1 MLPIKKIYID
11 SRFKSS
17 DSASHSDFKIDLPI
31 SFLMPEDT
39 GFYIDDVCIP
49 HTWYPISE
57 RNNVVAFKYNSTPV
71 LYAYVPPGNYSTAN
85 LGIAIATALNAALSL
100 VLITTNPFESFY
112 DSVTNKLT
120 FKLVT
125 AAQTSIFQMLTDVE
139 FKAASPTLVVR
150 SMNTTLKHF
159 ALKPFDSSN
168 DVSGYIDIYP
178 IRNIYMTASGLGNF
192 NTMSV
197 AGDRNIVK
205 KIPVNAAHGDVIFDQ
220 TVTGMDYL
228 DCSHQTLSRLSFAL
242 RDVFG
247 AVLDLN
253 ENHISFSIVFSRVQ
267 DGI

>member
-17 DSASHSDFKIDLPI
+17 DSASDSDFKIDLPI

-57 RNNVVAFKYNSTPV
+57 RNNVIAFRYNSTVV
-71 LYAYVPPGNYSTAN
+71 LYAYVPGGNYSTLN
-85 LGIAIATALNAALSL
+85 LGLAIAVALNAALSL
-100 VLITTNPFESFY
+100 ALITTNPFESSY
-112 DSVTNKLT
+112 ASTTNKLT
-120 FKLVT
+120 IKLVT
-125 AAQTSIFQMLTDVE
+125 AANTSSFQILTDVE
-139 FKAASPTLVVR
+139 FKVASPTLVVR
-150 SMNTTLKHF
+150 SMNATLKNTV
-159 ALKPFDSSN
+159 LKAHNNTDHLT
-168 DVSGYIDIYP
+168 GYIDIFP

-205 KIPVNAAHGDVIFDQ
+205 KIPVNAEFGNVIFDQ

-228 DCSHQTLSRLSFAL
+228 DCSRQTLSRLGFAL

-247 AVLDLN
+247 TVIDLN

-267 DGI
+267 DGS

>member
-49 HTWYPISE
+49 HTWYPIAE
-57 RNNVVAFKYNSTPV
+57 RNNVIVFKYNNSNKI
-71 LYAYVPPGNYSTAN
+71 AYVTPGNYSVLN
-85 LGIAIATALNAALSL
+85 LGLAIVSAMNLALNVTDCFAS
-100 VLITTNPFESFY
+100 TY
-112 DSVTNKLT
+112 DAKTNKLT
-120 FKLVT
+120 IKLIEELKALNV
-125 AAQTSIFQMLTDVE
+125 FQIYTDHFVE
-139 FKAASPTLVVR
+139 EIAPSVAHRTI
-150 SMNTTLKHF
+150 NTMTNNF
-159 ALKPFDSSN
+159 TQKPLDNSD
-168 DVSGYIDIYP
+168 DVSGYIDMYP
-178 IRNIYMTASGLGNF
+178 LRNIYMTATGLGNF

-205 KIPVNAAHGDVIFDQ
+205 KIPVTAAHGEVIFDQ

-228 DCSHQTLSRLSFAL
+228 DCSRQTLSRLSFAL
-242 RDVFG
+242 RDVYG
-247 AVLDLN
+247 TVIDLN

-267 DGI
+267 DGS

>member
-1 MLPIKKIYID
+1 
-11 SRFKSS
+11 
-17 DSASHSDFKIDLPI
+17 
-31 SFLMPEDT
+31 MPEDT

-57 RNNVVAFKYNSTPV
+57 RNNVIVFKYNSTPV
-71 LYAYVPPGNYSTAN
+71 LYAYVPPGSYSTSN
-85 LGIAIATALNAALSL
+85 LGLAIATAMNAALSL
-100 VLITTNPFESFY
+100 VNITANPFESSY
-112 DSVTNKLT
+112 ASVTNKLT
-120 FKLVT
+120 FSFV
-125 AAQTSIFQMLTDVE
+125 AAANTSIFQILTDVE

-150 SMNTTLKHF
+150 SMNPTLNNF

-168 DVSGYIDIYP
+168 DVTGYIDIYP

-205 KIPVNAAHGDVIFDQ
+205 QNPVNAGHGEVIFDQ

-228 DCSHQTLSRLSFAL
+228 DCSRQTLSRLSFAL

-247 AVLDLN
+247 TVIDLN
-253 ENHISFSIVFSRVQ
+253 EIRVSFSIVFSRVQ
-267 DGI
+267 DGSYFFLEPII